1 MNERKRAVGIF
12 DNSITAETALQKLD
26 NSHFSLDRVYVIAR
40 NPSKETELVGSELC
54 ESLRDCE
61 ASRRHRFEEK
71 ISSMAKSNSH
81 NFGDTISLAT
91 ALIELDIP
99 INIARQYN
107 DMVAQGK
114 YLVMIEG
121 SQEDIS
127 GAKMILH
134 QYGIQDWVVYKVVVE
149 HLEVIIVDRPQAA

>member
-40 NPSKETELVGSELC
+40 NLSKEAELIGSELC
-54 ESLRDCE
+54 ESLRN
-61 ASRRHRFEEK
+61 RFEEK
-71 ISSMAKSNSH
+71 ISSMAKPNSH

-121 SQEDIS
+121 SKEDIS
-127 GAKMILH
+127 SAKVILH
-134 QYGIQDWVVYKVVVE
+134 QCGIQNWVVYKVVAE
-149 HLEVIIVDRPQAA
+149 HPEIIIVDRRQAV